1 MAHPSRQRHLAF
13 ALLILAA
20 GAARATTLHEST
32 CTGIDVFEVCQGR
45 VGIAFDGDADSLSA
59 TVDMKTAADAS
70 EIRPR
75 FAYTLNLS
83 DRATLATG
91 VTAAAST
98 SAPGS
103 ASTALDATL
112 DVRNPLPLIE
122 AFRWQLRQNEAG
134 EASHAHI
141 VLASPLD
148 NLDPLQADLRSAPDG
163 TATYEARVGMSGLT
177 LSGEGAG
184 PAIRSL
190 ATVRRMVREGE
201 DAPLRVGVMAEL
213 RQPQTPAA
221 AFPWSP
227 LNNYL
232 VRLRYEEGE
241 AARPSLEYRRIW
253 SLEEAGEMTFDL
265 FLRDE
270 TVAEGSAAKLTW
282 NMRF

>member
-1 MAHPSRQRHLAF
+1 M
-13 ALLILAA
+13 LAA
-20 GAARATTLHEST
+20 GAAHATTLREST

-59 TVDMKTAADAS
+59 TVDMKRAGDAS
-70 EIRPR
+70 EIRPQ
-75 FAYTLNLS
+75 FAYTVSLS

-91 VTAAAST
+91 ITAAAST
-98 SAPGS
+98 TAPGS
-103 ASTALDATL
+103 ASTALNATL
-112 DVRNPLPLIE
+112 DIRQPLPIIE
-122 AFRWQLRQNEAG
+122 SFRWQLRENEAG
-134 EASHAHI
+134 ETSHAHI
-141 VLASPLD
+141 ALASPLD
-148 NLDPLQADLRSAPDG
+148 SIEQLQADLRSAPDG
-163 TATYEARVGMSGLT
+163 TATYEARLGMSET
-177 LSGEGAG
+177 ALSAGEAV

-190 ATVRRMVREGE
+190 ATVRRVVREGA
-201 DAPLRVGVMAEL
+201 DAPVRVGVMTEL
-213 RQPQTPAA
+213 RQPQMPAA

-253 SLEEAGEMTFDL
+253 SLEDAGEMTFDL

-270 TVAEGSAAKLTW
+270 ATTEGCAAKLTW